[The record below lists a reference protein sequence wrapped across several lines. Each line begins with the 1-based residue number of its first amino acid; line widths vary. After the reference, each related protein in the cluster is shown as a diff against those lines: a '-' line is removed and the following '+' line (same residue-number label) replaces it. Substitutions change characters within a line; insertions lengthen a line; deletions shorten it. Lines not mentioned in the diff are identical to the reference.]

1 MIRVYVDT
9 SVVSG
14 CHDDEYQEVCQTL
27 FDKFRSGAAVLVHS
41 ELLHRE
47 LVRAPQ
53 AVRDILAQL
62 PDEAKELTALTNEV
76 VRLAVAYIDAGAIG
90 GEHRADSRHVALATF
105 AKVDI
110 LASMNFKH
118 MASRSHS
125 RAYNEVNV
133 RMGYT
138 ELRISDPVEIER
150 DGQNIETI

>member
-1 MIRVYVDT
+1 MIRIYVDT

-53 AVRDILAQL
+53 AVRDVLAHL
-62 PDEAKELTALTNEV
+62 PNEAKETIGLTNEA
-76 VRLAVAYIDAGAIG
+76 VRLADAYIDAGAIG
-90 GEHRADSRHVALATF
+90 GEHRADARHVALATF
-105 AKVDI
+105 AKVDV
-110 LASMNFKH
+110 LASLNFKH
-118 MASRSHS
+118 MVSRSHLW
-125 RAYNEVNV
+125 AYNEVNV
-133 RMGYT
+133 RMGYS

-150 DGQNIETI
+150 DGRNIETI